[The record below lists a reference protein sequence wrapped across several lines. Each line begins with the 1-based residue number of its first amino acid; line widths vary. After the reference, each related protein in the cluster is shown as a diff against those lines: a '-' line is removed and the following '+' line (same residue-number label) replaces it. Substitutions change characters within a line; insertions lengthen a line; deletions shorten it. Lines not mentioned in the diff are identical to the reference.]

1 MEKERESGILLMNL
15 SGAYEEQDFWREER
29 STWVRLEDLS
39 GTNCYCDE
47 PAIRA
52 IREKIGEFTLS
63 GIHFI
68 DSGNY
73 HYMTR
78 LWLTRM
84 DQPFCLLVYDNHTDM
99 QPPAFGGILSCGGWI
114 AAALEELENLKYVIL
129 VGPDEAA
136 YEQVDEN
143 LKDRV
148 IFLSREKLQVMN
160 DEERNWFLRETVSEV
175 CNWRKSEGLQEDAEK
190 FLPLYI
196 SVDKDVLCTEDA
208 QTTWSQGDMH
218 LSELM
223 SFLELV
229 LERQNILGMDVCG
242 ECDMDS
248 CSEDFLNDHAN
259 EAILRL
265 WEKMQKSSERIG
277 SE

>member
-1 MEKERESGILLMNL
+1 MKNTEKNKNNRITQTIDFKEIVITNFSGIYKNQNFYKNYAEEEIFWTEL
-15 SGAYEEQDFWREER
+15 S
-29 STWVRLEDLS
+29 DLS
-39 GTNCYCDE
+39 GCNCYCDAE
-47 PAIRA
+47 ASDRIRKEIQA
-52 IREKIGEFTLS
+52 FTGKGL
-63 GIHFI
+63 HFI

-78 LWLTRM
+78 LWLEKL
-84 DQPFCLLVYDNHTDM
+84 QIPFRLLVFDNHTDM
-99 QPPAFGGILSCGGWI
+99 QPPAFGGLLSCGGWI
-114 AAALEELENLKYVIL
+114 VASLEELPLLQEVIL
-129 VGPDEAA
+129 VGPDEEA
-136 YEQVDEN
+136 YTQVEPD
-143 LKDRV
+143 LQQKV
-148 IFLSREKLQVMN
+148 LFLSREKLSTMTA
-160 DEERNWFLRETVSEV
+160 EEKEGFFNNLSE
-175 CNWRKSEGLQEDAEK
+175 D
-190 FLPLYI
+190 LPLYV
-196 SVDKDVLCTEDA
+196 SVDKDVLCKGDA
-208 QTTWSQGDMH
+208 STTWSQGDMH

-265 WEKMQKSSERIG
+265 WEKMQKSSERMG

>member
-1 MEKERESGILLMNL
+1 MMKNTEKNKNNRITQTIDFKETVIMNFSGIYKNQNFYKNYAEEEIFWTEL
-15 SGAYEEQDFWREER
+15 S
-29 STWVRLEDLS
+29 DLS
-39 GTNCYCDE
+39 GCNCYCDAE
-47 PAIRA
+47 ASDRIRKEIQA
-52 IREKIGEFTLS
+52 FTGN

-78 LWLTRM
+78 LWLEKL
-84 DQPFCLLVYDNHTDM
+84 QVPFRLLVFDNHTDM
-99 QPPAFGGILSCGGWI
+99 QPPAFGGLLSCGGWI
-114 AAALEELENLKYVIL
+114 AASLEELPLLQEVIL
-129 VGPDEAA
+129 VGPDEEA
-136 YEQVDEN
+136 YTQVEPD
-143 LKDRV
+143 LQQKV
-148 IFLSREKLQVMN
+148 LFLSREKLSTMTA
-160 DEERNWFLRETVSEV
+160 EEKVGFFNNLSE
-175 CNWRKSEGLQEDAEK
+175 D
-190 FLPLYI
+190 LPLYV
-196 SVDKDVLCTEDA
+196 SVDKDVLCKGDA
-208 QTTWSQGDMH
+208 STTWSQGDMH

-265 WEKMQKSSERIG
+265 WEKMQKSSERMG
-277 SE
+277 AE

>member
-1 MEKERESGILLMNL
+1 MKNTEKNKNNRITQTIDFKETVITNFSGIYKNQNFYKNYAEEEIFWTEL
-15 SGAYEEQDFWREER
+15 S
-29 STWVRLEDLS
+29 DLS
-39 GTNCYCDE
+39 GCNCYCDAE
-47 PAIRA
+47 ASDRIRKEIQA
-52 IREKIGEFTLS
+52 FTGKGL
-63 GIHFI
+63 HFI

-78 LWLTRM
+78 LWLEKL
-84 DQPFCLLVYDNHTDM
+84 QIPFRLLVFDNHTDM
-99 QPPAFGGILSCGGWI
+99 QPPAFGGLLSCGGWI
-114 AAALEELENLKYVIL
+114 AASLEELPLLQEVIL
-129 VGPDEAA
+129 VGPDEEA
-136 YEQVDEN
+136 YTQVEPD
-143 LKDRV
+143 LQQKV
-148 IFLSREKLQVMN
+148 LFLSREKLSTMTA
-160 DEERNWFLRETVSEV
+160 EEKEGFFNNLSE
-175 CNWRKSEGLQEDAEK
+175 D
-190 FLPLYI
+190 LPLYV
-196 SVDKDVLCTEDA
+196 SVDKDVLCKGDA
-208 QTTWSQGDMH
+208 STTWSQGNMH

-265 WEKMQKSSERIG
+265 WEKMQKSSERMG

>member
-1 MEKERESGILLMNL
+1 MKNTEKNKNNRITQTIDFKETVIMNFSGIYKNQNFYKDHAEKEIFWTEL
-15 SGAYEEQDFWREER
+15 S
-29 STWVRLEDLS
+29 DLS
-39 GTNCYCDE
+39 GCNCYCDAE
-47 PAIRA
+47 ASDRIRKEIQA
-52 IREKIGEFTLS
+52 FTGNGL
-63 GIHFI
+63 HFI

-78 LWLTRM
+78 LWLEKL
-84 DQPFCLLVYDNHTDM
+84 QIPFRLLVFDNHTDM
-99 QPPAFGGILSCGGWI
+99 QPPAFGGLLSCGGWI
-114 AAALEELENLKYVIL
+114 AASLEELPLLQEVIL
-129 VGPDEAA
+129 VGPDEEA
-136 YEQVDEN
+136 YTQVEPD
-143 LKDRV
+143 LQQKV
-148 IFLSREKLQVMN
+148 LFLSREKLSTMTA
-160 DEERNWFLRETVSEV
+160 EEKEGFFNNLSE
-175 CNWRKSEGLQEDAEK
+175 D
-190 FLPLYI
+190 LPLYV
-196 SVDKDVLCTEDA
+196 SVDKDVLCKGDA
-208 QTTWSQGDMH
+208 STTWSQGDMH

-265 WEKMQKSSERIG
+265 WEKMQKSSERMG

>member
-1 MEKERESGILLMNL
+1 MKNTEKNKNNRITQTIDFKETVIMNFSGIYKNQNFYKDHAEKEIFWTEL
-15 SGAYEEQDFWREER
+15 S
-29 STWVRLEDLS
+29 DLS
-39 GTNCYCDE
+39 GCNCYCDAE
-47 PAIRA
+47 ASDRIRKEIQA
-52 IREKIGEFTLS
+52 FTGKGL
-63 GIHFI
+63 HFI

-78 LWLTRM
+78 LWLEKL
-84 DQPFCLLVYDNHTDM
+84 QIPFRLLVFDNHTDM
-99 QPPAFGGILSCGGWI
+99 QPPAFGGLLSCGGWF
-114 AAALEELENLKYVIL
+114 E
-129 VGPDEAA
+129 PDL
-136 YEQVDEN
+136 QQKV
-143 LKDRV
+143 L
-148 IFLSREKLQVMN
+148 FLSREKLSTMTA
-160 DEERNWFLRETVSEV
+160 EEKEGFFNNLSE
-175 CNWRKSEGLQEDAEK
+175 D
-190 FLPLYI
+190 LPLYV
-196 SVDKDVLCTEDA
+196 SVDKDVLCKGDA
-208 QTTWSQGDMH
+208 STTWSQGDMH

-265 WEKMQKSSERIG
+265 WEKMQKSSERMG

>member
-1 MEKERESGILLMNL
+1 MENTEKNKNNRITQTIDFKETVITNFSGIYKNQNFYKNYAEEEISWTEL
-15 SGAYEEQDFWREER
+15 S
-29 STWVRLEDLS
+29 DLS
-39 GTNCYCDE
+39 GCNCYCDAE
-47 PAIRA
+47 ASDRIRKEIQA
-52 IREKIGEFTLS
+52 FTGKGL
-63 GIHFI
+63 HFI

-78 LWLTRM
+78 LWLEKL
-84 DQPFCLLVYDNHTDM
+84 QIPFRLLVFDNHTDM
-99 QPPAFGGILSCGGWI
+99 QPPAFGGLLSCGGWI
-114 AAALEELENLKYVIL
+114 AASLEELPLLQEVIL
-129 VGPDEAA
+129 VGPDEEA
-136 YEQVDEN
+136 YTQVEPD
-143 LKDRV
+143 LQQKV
-148 IFLSREKLQVMN
+148 LFLSREKLSTMTT
-160 DEERNWFLRETVSEV
+160 EEKEGFFNNLSE
-175 CNWRKSEGLQEDAEK
+175 D
-190 FLPLYI
+190 LPLYV
-196 SVDKDVLCTEDA
+196 SVDKDVLCKGDA
-208 QTTWSQGDMH
+208 STTWSQGDMH

-265 WEKMQKSSERIG
+265 WEKMQKSSERMG

>member
-1 MEKERESGILLMNL
+1 MKNTEKNKNNRITQTIDFKETVITNFSGIYKNQNFYKNYAEEEISWTEL
-15 SGAYEEQDFWREER
+15 S
-29 STWVRLEDLS
+29 DLS
-39 GTNCYCDE
+39 GCNCYCDAE
-47 PAIRA
+47 ASDRIRKEIQA
-52 IREKIGEFTLS
+52 FTGKGL
-63 GIHFI
+63 HFI

-78 LWLTRM
+78 LWLEKL
-84 DQPFCLLVYDNHTDM
+84 QIPFRLLVFDNHTDM
-99 QPPAFGGILSCGGWI
+99 QPPAFGGLLSCGGWI
-114 AAALEELENLKYVIL
+114 VVSLEELPLLQEVIL
-129 VGPDEAA
+129 VGPDEEA
-136 YEQVDEN
+136 YTQVEPD
-143 LKDRV
+143 LQQKV
-148 IFLSREKLQVMN
+148 LFLSREKLSTMTA
-160 DEERNWFLRETVSEV
+160 EEKEGFFNNLSE
-175 CNWRKSEGLQEDAEK
+175 D
-190 FLPLYI
+190 LPLYV
-196 SVDKDVLCTEDA
+196 SVDKDVLCKGDA
-208 QTTWSQGDMH
+208 STTWSQGDMH

-265 WEKMQKSSERIG
+265 WEKMQKSSERMG

>member
-1 MEKERESGILLMNL
+1 MMKNTEKNKNNRITQTIDFKETVITNFSGIYKNQNFYKNYAEEEISWTEL
-15 SGAYEEQDFWREER
+15 S
-29 STWVRLEDLS
+29 DLS
-39 GTNCYCDE
+39 GCNCYCDAE
-47 PAIRA
+47 ASDRIRKEIQA
-52 IREKIGEFTLS
+52 FTGKGL
-63 GIHFI
+63 HFI

-78 LWLTRM
+78 LWLEKL
-84 DQPFCLLVYDNHTDM
+84 QIPFRLLVFDNHTDM
-99 QPPAFGGILSCGGWI
+99 QPPAFGGLLSCGGWI
-114 AAALEELENLKYVIL
+114 AASLEELPLLQEVIL
-129 VGPDEAA
+129 VGPDEDA
-136 YEQVDEN
+136 YTQVEPD
-143 LKDRV
+143 LQQKV
-148 IFLSREKLQVMN
+148 LFLSREKLSTMTT
-160 DEERNWFLRETVSEV
+160 EEKEGFFNNLSE
-175 CNWRKSEGLQEDAEK
+175 D
-190 FLPLYI
+190 LPLYV
-196 SVDKDVLCTEDA
+196 SVDKDVLCKGDA
-208 QTTWSQGDMH
+208 STTWSQGDMH

-265 WEKMQKSSERIG
+265 WEKMQKSSERMG

>member
-1 MEKERESGILLMNL
+1 MMKNTEKNKNNRITQTIDFKETVITNFSGIYKNQNFYKNYAEEEIFWTEL
-15 SGAYEEQDFWREER
+15 S
-29 STWVRLEDLS
+29 DLS
-39 GTNCYCDE
+39 GCNCYCDAE
-47 PAIRA
+47 ASDRIRKEIQA
-52 IREKIGEFTLS
+52 FTGKGL
-63 GIHFI
+63 HFI

-78 LWLTRM
+78 LWLEKL
-84 DQPFCLLVYDNHTDM
+84 QIPFRLLVFDNHTDM
-99 QPPAFGGILSCGGWI
+99 QPPAFGGLLSCGGWI
-114 AAALEELENLKYVIL
+114 AASLEELPLLQEVIL
-129 VGPDEAA
+129 VGPDEEA
-136 YEQVDEN
+136 YTQVEPD
-143 LKDRV
+143 LQQKV
-148 IFLSREKLQVMN
+148 LFLSREKLSTMTA
-160 DEERNWFLRETVSEV
+160 EEKEGFFNNLSE
-175 CNWRKSEGLQEDAEK
+175 D
-190 FLPLYI
+190 LPLYV
-196 SVDKDVLCTEDA
+196 SVDKDVLCKGDA
-208 QTTWSQGDMH
+208 STTWSQGDML

-265 WEKMQKSSERIG
+265 WEKMQKSSERMG

>member
-1 MEKERESGILLMNL
+1 MKNTEKNKNNRITQTIDFKETVIMNFSGIYKNQNFYKDHAEKEIFWTEL
-15 SGAYEEQDFWREER
+15 S
-29 STWVRLEDLS
+29 DLS
-39 GTNCYCDE
+39 GCNCYCDAE
-47 PAIRA
+47 ASDRIRKE
-52 IREKIGEFTLS
+52 IQVFTGN

-78 LWLTRM
+78 LWLEKL
-84 DQPFCLLVYDNHTDM
+84 QIPFRLLVFDNHTDM
-99 QPPAFGGILSCGGWI
+99 QPPAFGGLLSCGGWI
-114 AAALEELENLKYVIL
+114 AASLEELPLLQEVIL
-129 VGPDEAA
+129 VGPDEEA
-136 YEQVDEN
+136 YTQVEPD
-143 LKDRV
+143 LQQKV
-148 IFLSREKLQVMN
+148 LFLSREKLSTMTA
-160 DEERNWFLRETVSEV
+160 EEKVGFFNNLSE
-175 CNWRKSEGLQEDAEK
+175 D
-190 FLPLYI
+190 LPLYV
-196 SVDKDVLCTEDA
+196 SVDKDVLCKGDA
-208 QTTWSQGDMH
+208 STTWSQGDMH

-265 WEKMQKSSERIG
+265 WEKMQKSSERMG

>member
-1 MEKERESGILLMNL
+1 MMKNTEKNKNNRITQTIDFKETVITNFSGIYKNQNFYKNYAEEEISWTEL
-15 SGAYEEQDFWREER
+15 S
-29 STWVRLEDLS
+29 DLS
-39 GTNCYCDE
+39 GCNCYCDAE
-47 PAIRA
+47 ASDRIRKEIQA
-52 IREKIGEFTLS
+52 FTGKGL
-63 GIHFI
+63 HFI

-78 LWLTRM
+78 LWLEKL
-84 DQPFCLLVYDNHTDM
+84 QIPFRLLVFDNHTDM
-99 QPPAFGGILSCGGWI
+99 QPPAFGGLLSCGGWI
-114 AAALEELENLKYVIL
+114 AVSLEELPLLQEVIL
-129 VGPDEAA
+129 VGPDEEA
-136 YEQVDEN
+136 YTQVEPD
-143 LKDRV
+143 LQQKV
-148 IFLSREKLQVMN
+148 LFLSREKLSTMTA
-160 DEERNWFLRETVSEV
+160 EEKEGFFNNLSE
-175 CNWRKSEGLQEDAEK
+175 D
-190 FLPLYI
+190 LPLYV
-196 SVDKDVLCTEDA
+196 SVDKDVLCKGDA
-208 QTTWSQGDMH
+208 STTWSQGDML

-265 WEKMQKSSERIG
+265 WEKMQKSSERMG

>member
-1 MEKERESGILLMNL
+1 MMKNTEKNKNNRITQTIDFKETVIMNFSGIYKNQNFYKDHAEKEIFWTEL
-15 SGAYEEQDFWREER
+15 S
-29 STWVRLEDLS
+29 DLS
-39 GTNCYCDE
+39 GCNCYCDAE
-47 PAIRA
+47 ASDRIRKE
-52 IREKIGEFTLS
+52 IQVFTGN

-78 LWLTRM
+78 LWLEKL
-84 DQPFCLLVYDNHTDM
+84 QVPFRLLVFDNHTDM
-99 QPPAFGGILSCGGWI
+99 QPPAFGGLLSCGGWI
-114 AAALEELENLKYVIL
+114 AVSLEELPLLQEVIL
-129 VGPDEAA
+129 VGPDEEA
-136 YEQVDEN
+136 YTQVEPD
-143 LKDRV
+143 LQQKV
-148 IFLSREKLQVMN
+148 LFLSREKLSTMTA
-160 DEERNWFLRETVSEV
+160 EEKEGFFNNLSE
-175 CNWRKSEGLQEDAEK
+175 D
-190 FLPLYI
+190 LPLYV
-196 SVDKDVLCTEDA
+196 SVDKDVLCKGDA
-208 QTTWSQGDMH
+208 STTWSQGDMH

-265 WEKMQKSSERIG
+265 WEKMQKSSERMG

>member
-1 MEKERESGILLMNL
+1 MKNTEKNKNNRITQTIDFKETVITNFSGIYKNQNFYKNYAEEEISWTEL
-15 SGAYEEQDFWREER
+15 S
-29 STWVRLEDLS
+29 DLS
-39 GTNCYCDE
+39 GCNCYCDAE
-47 PAIRA
+47 ASDRIRKEIQA
-52 IREKIGEFTLS
+52 FTGKGL
-63 GIHFI
+63 HFI

-78 LWLTRM
+78 LWLEKL
-84 DQPFCLLVYDNHTDM
+84 QIPFRLLAFDNHTDM
-99 QPPAFGGILSCGGWI
+99 QPPAFGGLLSCGGWI
-114 AAALEELENLKYVIL
+114 AASLEELPLLQEVIL
-129 VGPDEAA
+129 VGPDEEA
-136 YEQVDEN
+136 YTQVEPD
-143 LKDRV
+143 LQQKV
-148 IFLSREKLQVMN
+148 LFLSREKLSTMTT
-160 DEERNWFLRETVSEV
+160 EEKEGFFNNLSE
-175 CNWRKSEGLQEDAEK
+175 D
-190 FLPLYI
+190 LPLYV
-196 SVDKDVLCTEDA
+196 SVDKDVLCKGDA
-208 QTTWSQGDMH
+208 STTWSQGDMH

-265 WEKMQKSSERIG
+265 WEKMQKSSERMG

>member
-1 MEKERESGILLMNL
+1 MKNTEKNKNNRITQTIDFKETVIMNFSGIYKNQNFYKNYAEEEIFWTEL
-15 SGAYEEQDFWREER
+15 S
-29 STWVRLEDLS
+29 DLS
-39 GTNCYCDE
+39 GCNCYCDAE
-47 PAIRA
+47 ASDRIRKEIQA
-52 IREKIGEFTLS
+52 FTGKGL
-63 GIHFI
+63 HFI

-78 LWLTRM
+78 LWLEKL
-84 DQPFCLLVYDNHTDM
+84 QIPFRLLVFDNHTDM
-99 QPPAFGGILSCGGWI
+99 QPPAFGGLLSCGGWI
-114 AAALEELENLKYVIL
+114 AASLEELPLLQEVIL
-129 VGPDEAA
+129 VGPDEEA
-136 YEQVDEN
+136 YTQVEPD
-143 LKDRV
+143 LQQKV
-148 IFLSREKLQVMN
+148 LFLSREKLSTMTA
-160 DEERNWFLRETVSEV
+160 EEKEGFFNNLSE
-175 CNWRKSEGLQEDAEK
+175 D
-190 FLPLYI
+190 LPLYV
-196 SVDKDVLCTEDA
+196 SVDKDVLCKGDA
-208 QTTWSQGDMH
+208 STTWSQGNMH

-265 WEKMQKSSERIG
+265 WEKMQKSSERMG

>member
-1 MEKERESGILLMNL
+1 MMKNTEKNKNNRITQTIDFKETVITNFSGIYKNQNFYKNYAEEEISWTEL
-15 SGAYEEQDFWREER
+15 S
-29 STWVRLEDLS
+29 DLS
-39 GTNCYCDE
+39 GCNCYCDAE
-47 PAIRA
+47 ASDRIRKEIQA
-52 IREKIGEFTLS
+52 FTGKGL
-63 GIHFI
+63 HFI

-78 LWLTRM
+78 LWLEKL
-84 DQPFCLLVYDNHTDM
+84 QIPFRLLVFDNHTDM
-99 QPPAFGGILSCGGWI
+99 QPPAFGGLLSCGGWI
-114 AAALEELENLKYVIL
+114 AVSLEELPLLQEVIL
-129 VGPDEAA
+129 VGPDEEA
-136 YEQVDEN
+136 YTQVEPD
-143 LKDRV
+143 LQQKV
-148 IFLSREKLQVMN
+148 LFLSREKLSTMTA
-160 DEERNWFLRETVSEV
+160 EEKEGFFNNLSE
-175 CNWRKSEGLQEDAEK
+175 D
-190 FLPLYI
+190 LPLYV
-196 SVDKDVLCTEDA
+196 SVDKDVLCKGDA
-208 QTTWSQGDMH
+208 STTWSQGDMH

-265 WEKMQKSSERIG
+265 WEKMQKSSERMG

>member
-1 MEKERESGILLMNL
+1 MMDFSGI
-15 SGAYEEQDFWREER
+15 YEDQQFWRGKEVSRVEAR
-29 STWVRLEDLS
+29 DIP

-47 PAIRA
+47 DAMNAIRSRIA
-52 IREKIGEFTLS
+52 PYSSG

-78 LWLTRM
+78 IWLEKIPE
-84 DQPFCLLVYDNHTDM
+84 PFELLVFDNHTDM
-99 QPPAFGGILSCGGWI
+99 QPPAFGGLLSCGGWI
-114 AAALEELENLKYVIL
+114 VASLEELPLLQEVIL
-129 VGPDEAA
+129 VGPDEEA
-136 YEQVDEN
+136 YTQVEPD
-143 LKDRV
+143 LQQKV
-148 IFLSREKLQVMN
+148 LFLSREKLSTMTA
-160 DEERNWFLRETVSEV
+160 EEKEGFFNNLSE
-175 CNWRKSEGLQEDAEK
+175 D
-190 FLPLYI
+190 LPLYV
-196 SVDKDVLCTEDA
+196 SVDKDVLCKGDA
-208 QTTWSQGDMH
+208 STTWSQGDMH

-265 WEKMQKSSERIG
+265 WEKMQKSSERMG

>member
-1 MEKERESGILLMNL
+1 MKNTEKNKNNRITQTIDFKETVIMNFSGIYKNQNFYKDHAEKEIFWTEL
-15 SGAYEEQDFWREER
+15 S
-29 STWVRLEDLS
+29 DLS
-39 GTNCYCDE
+39 GCNCYCDAE
-47 PAIRA
+47 ASDRIRKEIQA
-52 IREKIGEFTLS
+52 FTGN

-78 LWLTRM
+78 LWLEKL
-84 DQPFCLLVYDNHTDM
+84 QVPFRLLVFDNHTDM
-99 QPPAFGGILSCGGWI
+99 QPPAFGGLLSCGGWI
-114 AAALEELENLKYVIL
+114 AVSLEELPLLQEVIL
-129 VGPDEAA
+129 VGPDEEA
-136 YEQVDEN
+136 YTQVEPD
-143 LKDRV
+143 LQQKV
-148 IFLSREKLQVMN
+148 LFLSREKLSTMTA
-160 DEERNWFLRETVSEV
+160 EEKEGFFNNLSE
-175 CNWRKSEGLQEDAEK
+175 D
-190 FLPLYI
+190 LPLYV
-196 SVDKDVLCTEDA
+196 SVDKDVLCKGDA
-208 QTTWSQGDMH
+208 STTWSQGDML

-265 WEKMQKSSERIG
+265 WEKMQKSSERMG
-277 SE
+277 AE

>member
-1 MEKERESGILLMNL
+1 MKNTEKNKNNRITQTIDFKETVITNFSGIYKNQNFYKNYAEEEISWTEL
-15 SGAYEEQDFWREER
+15 S
-29 STWVRLEDLS
+29 DLS
-39 GTNCYCDE
+39 GCNCYCDAE
-47 PAIRA
+47 ASDRIRKEIQA
-52 IREKIGEFTLS
+52 FTGKGL
-63 GIHFI
+63 HFI

-78 LWLTRM
+78 LWLEKL
-84 DQPFCLLVYDNHTDM
+84 QIPFRLLVFDNHTDM
-99 QPPAFGGILSCGGWI
+99 QPPAFGGLLSCGGWI
-114 AAALEELENLKYVIL
+114 AASLEELPLLQEVIL
-129 VGPDEAA
+129 VGPDEEA
-136 YEQVDEN
+136 YTQVEPD
-143 LKDRV
+143 LQQKV
-148 IFLSREKLQVMN
+148 LFLSREKLSTMTT
-160 DEERNWFLRETVSEV
+160 EEKEGFFNNLSEDL
-175 CNWRKSEGLQEDAEK
+175 S
-190 FLPLYI
+190 LYV
-196 SVDKDVLCTEDA
+196 SVDKDVLCKGDA
-208 QTTWSQGDMH
+208 STTWSQGDMH

-265 WEKMQKSSERIG
+265 WEKMQKSSERMG

>member
-1 MEKERESGILLMNL
+1 MMKNTEKNKNNRITQTIDFKETVIMNFSGIYKNQNFYKNYAEEEISWTEL
-15 SGAYEEQDFWREER
+15 S
-29 STWVRLEDLS
+29 DLS
-39 GTNCYCDE
+39 GCNCYCDAE
-47 PAIRA
+47 ASDRIRKEIQA
-52 IREKIGEFTLS
+52 FTGNGL
-63 GIHFI
+63 HFI

-78 LWLTRM
+78 LWLEKL
-84 DQPFCLLVYDNHTDM
+84 QIPFRLLVFDNHTDM
-99 QPPAFGGILSCGGWI
+99 QPPAFGGLLSCGGWI
-114 AAALEELENLKYVIL
+114 AASLEELPLLQEVIL
-129 VGPDEAA
+129 VGPDEEA
-136 YEQVDEN
+136 YTQVEPD
-143 LKDRV
+143 LQQKV
-148 IFLSREKLQVMN
+148 LFLSREKLSTMTA
-160 DEERNWFLRETVSEV
+160 EEKEGFFNNLSE
-175 CNWRKSEGLQEDAEK
+175 D
-190 FLPLYI
+190 LPLYV
-196 SVDKDVLCTEDA
+196 SVDKDVLCKGDA
-208 QTTWSQGDMH
+208 STTWSQGDMH

-265 WEKMQKSSERIG
+265 WEKMQKSSERMG

>member
-1 MEKERESGILLMNL
+1 MKNTEKNKNNRITQTIDFKETVIMNFSGIYKNQNFYKNYAEEEIFWTEL
-15 SGAYEEQDFWREER
+15 S
-29 STWVRLEDLS
+29 DLS
-39 GTNCYCDE
+39 GCNCYCDAE
-47 PAIRA
+47 ASDRIRKEIQA
-52 IREKIGEFTLS
+52 FTGK

-73 HYMTR
+73 HYITR
-78 LWLTRM
+78 LWLEKL
-84 DQPFCLLVYDNHTDM
+84 QIPFRLLVFDNHTDM
-99 QPPAFGGILSCGGWI
+99 QPPAFGGLLSCGGWI
-114 AAALEELENLKYVIL
+114 AASLEELPLLQEVIL
-129 VGPDEAA
+129 VGPDEEA
-136 YEQVDEN
+136 YTQVELD
-143 LKDRV
+143 LQQKV
-148 IFLSREKLQVMN
+148 LFLSREKLSTMTT
-160 DEERNWFLRETVSEV
+160 EEKEGFFNNLSE
-175 CNWRKSEGLQEDAEK
+175 D
-190 FLPLYI
+190 LPLYV
-196 SVDKDVLCTEDA
+196 SVDKDVLCKGDA
-208 QTTWSQGDMH
+208 STTWSQGDMH

-265 WEKMQKSSERIG
+265 WEKMQKSSERMG

>member
-1 MEKERESGILLMNL
+1 MKNTEKSKNNRITQTIDFKETVIMNFSGIYKNQNFYKNYAEEEIFWTEL
-15 SGAYEEQDFWREER
+15 S
-29 STWVRLEDLS
+29 DLS
-39 GTNCYCDE
+39 GCNCYCDAE
-47 PAIRA
+47 ASDRIRKEIQA
-52 IREKIGEFTLS
+52 FTGKGL
-63 GIHFI
+63 HFI

-78 LWLTRM
+78 LWLEKL
-84 DQPFCLLVYDNHTDM
+84 QIPFRLLVFDNHTDM
-99 QPPAFGGILSCGGWI
+99 QPPAFGGLLSCGGWI
-114 AAALEELENLKYVIL
+114 AASLEELPLLQEVIL
-129 VGPDEAA
+129 VGPDEEA
-136 YEQVDEN
+136 YTQVEPD
-143 LKDRV
+143 LQQKV
-148 IFLSREKLQVMN
+148 LFLSREKLSTMTA
-160 DEERNWFLRETVSEV
+160 EEKVGFFNNLSE
-175 CNWRKSEGLQEDAEK
+175 D
-190 FLPLYI
+190 LPLYV
-196 SVDKDVLCTEDA
+196 SVDKDVLCKGDA
-208 QTTWSQGDMH
+208 STTWSQGDMH

>member
-1 MEKERESGILLMNL
+1 MMKNTEKNKNNRITQTIDFKETVIMNFSGIYKNQNFYKNYAEEEIFWTEL
-15 SGAYEEQDFWREER
+15 S
-29 STWVRLEDLS
+29 DLS
-39 GTNCYCDE
+39 GCNCYCDAE
-47 PAIRA
+47 ASDRIRKEIQA
-52 IREKIGEFTLS
+52 FTGKGL
-63 GIHFI
+63 HFI

-78 LWLTRM
+78 LWLEKL
-84 DQPFCLLVYDNHTDM
+84 QIPFRLLVFDNHTDM
-99 QPPAFGGILSCGGWI
+99 QPPAFGGLLSCGGWI
-114 AAALEELENLKYVIL
+114 AVSLEELPLLQEVIL
-129 VGPDEAA
+129 VGPDEEA
-136 YEQVDEN
+136 YTQVEPD
-143 LKDRV
+143 LQQKV
-148 IFLSREKLQVMN
+148 LFLSREKLSTMTA
-160 DEERNWFLRETVSEV
+160 EEKEGFFNNLSE
-175 CNWRKSEGLQEDAEK
+175 D
-190 FLPLYI
+190 LPLYV
-196 SVDKDVLCTEDA
+196 SVDKDVLCKGDA
-208 QTTWSQGDMH
+208 STTWSQGDMH

-265 WEKMQKSSERIG
+265 WEKMQKSSERMD

>member
-1 MEKERESGILLMNL
+1 MKNTEKNKNNRIAQTIDFKETVIMNFSGIYKNQNFYKDHAEKEIFWTEL
-15 SGAYEEQDFWREER
+15 S
-29 STWVRLEDLS
+29 DLS
-39 GTNCYCDE
+39 GCNCYCDAE
-47 PAIRA
+47 ASDRIRKEIQA
-52 IREKIGEFTLS
+52 FTGN

-78 LWLTRM
+78 LWLEKL
-84 DQPFCLLVYDNHTDM
+84 QVPFRLLVFDNHTDM
-99 QPPAFGGILSCGGWI
+99 QPPAFGGLLSCGGWI
-114 AAALEELENLKYVIL
+114 AVSLEELPLLQEVIL
-129 VGPDEAA
+129 VGPDEEA
-136 YEQVDEN
+136 YTQVEPD
-143 LKDRV
+143 LQQKV
-148 IFLSREKLQVMN
+148 LFLSREKLSTMTA
-160 DEERNWFLRETVSEV
+160 EEKEGFFNNLSE
-175 CNWRKSEGLQEDAEK
+175 D
-190 FLPLYI
+190 LPLYV
-196 SVDKDVLCTEDA
+196 SVDKDVLCKGDA
-208 QTTWSQGDMH
+208 STTWSQGDML

-265 WEKMQKSSERIG
+265 WEKMQKSSERMG

>member
-1 MEKERESGILLMNL
+1 MKNTEKNKNNRITQTIDFKETVITNFSGIYKNQNFYKNYAEEEISWTEL
-15 SGAYEEQDFWREER
+15 S
-29 STWVRLEDLS
+29 DLS
-39 GTNCYCDE
+39 GCNCYCDAE
-47 PAIRA
+47 ASDRIRKEIQA
-52 IREKIGEFTLS
+52 FTGKGL
-63 GIHFI
+63 HFI

-78 LWLTRM
+78 LWLEKL
-84 DQPFCLLVYDNHTDM
+84 QIPFRLLVFDNHTDM
-99 QPPAFGGILSCGGWI
+99 QPPAFGGLLSCGGWI
-114 AAALEELENLKYVIL
+114 AASLEELPLLQEVIL
-129 VGPDEAA
+129 VGPDEEA
-136 YEQVDEN
+136 YTQVEPD
-143 LKDRV
+143 LQQKV
-148 IFLSREKLQVMN
+148 LFLSREKLSTMTT
-160 DEERNWFLRETVSEV
+160 EEKEGFFNNLSE
-175 CNWRKSEGLQEDAEK
+175 D
-190 FLPLYI
+190 LPLYV
-196 SVDKDVLCTEDA
+196 SVDKDVLCKGDA
-208 QTTWSQGDMH
+208 STTWSQGDMH

-265 WEKMQKSSERIG
+265 WKKMQKSSERMG

>member
-1 MEKERESGILLMNL
+1 MKNTEKNKNNRITQTIDFKETVIMNFSGIYKNQNFYKNYAEEEISWTEL
-15 SGAYEEQDFWREER
+15 S
-29 STWVRLEDLS
+29 DLS
-39 GTNCYCDE
+39 GCNCYCDAE
-47 PAIRA
+47 ASDRIRKEIQA
-52 IREKIGEFTLS
+52 FTGK

-78 LWLTRM
+78 LWLEKL
-84 DQPFCLLVYDNHTDM
+84 QIPFRLLVFDNHTDM
-99 QPPAFGGILSCGGWI
+99 QPPAFGGLLSCGGWI
-114 AAALEELENLKYVIL
+114 AASLEELPLLQEVIL
-129 VGPDEAA
+129 VGPDEEA
-136 YEQVDEN
+136 YTQVEPD
-143 LKDRV
+143 LQQKV
-148 IFLSREKLQVMN
+148 LFLSREKLSTMTT
-160 DEERNWFLRETVSEV
+160 EEKEGFFNNLSE
-175 CNWRKSEGLQEDAEK
+175 D
-190 FLPLYI
+190 LPLYV
-196 SVDKDVLCTEDA
+196 SVDKDVLCKGDA
-208 QTTWSQGDMH
+208 STTWSQGDMH

-265 WEKMQKSSERIG
+265 WEKMQKSSERMG